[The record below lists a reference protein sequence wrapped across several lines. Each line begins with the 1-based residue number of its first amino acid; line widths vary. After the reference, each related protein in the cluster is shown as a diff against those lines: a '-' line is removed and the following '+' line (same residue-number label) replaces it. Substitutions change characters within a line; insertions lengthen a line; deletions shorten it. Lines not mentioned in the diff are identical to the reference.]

1 MLRWRLL
8 LGVLIIGCLVFLG
21 YLDWQLEKKTEIAG
35 LALFP
40 LLVVLLIPACSELIS
55 LAKLGGARPIRLVVY
70 LGTVL
75 VVTMSWIA
83 PIISSWATGRVGTVS
98 RLQPFLHATSGS
110 WAFSGLGLALI
121 MTFIA
126 ELCRYRRPGWSTI
139 HVSATMFTI
148 LYLGLLSAFLVQIR
162 QVGGIGFLVTFL
174 LTVKMGDTGAYMVG
188 RLLGRHKLAPDLSP
202 GKTIEGAIG
211 AMIFS
216 CFGSWLMF
224 VKILPAVSTTYG
236 THGAPGIESSA
247 AFSWLTFGM
256 VIGLIGMI
264 GDLAESMLKRDAQQK
279 DSSLW
284 MPGFGGVL
292 DILDSILLAAPA
304 AYALWAFGV
313 VVP

>member
-1 MLRWRLL
+1 MLRWRIF
-8 LGVLIIGCLVFLG
+8 LGALIIGCLTMLG
-21 YLDWQLEKKTEIAG
+21 YMDWRLEKLTDIAG
-35 LALFP
+35 LVLFP
-40 LLVVLLIPACSELIS
+40 LLVLLLIPACSELIS
-55 LAKLGGARPIRLVVY
+55 LSKLGGARPIRMVVY

-83 PIISSWATGRVGTVS
+83 PISSNWATGHVGSAS

-121 MTFIA
+121 MAFVA
-126 ELCRYRRPGWSTI
+126 EMCRYRRPGWSTI

-162 QVGGIGFLVTFL
+162 LVGGIGYLVAFL
-174 LTVKMGDTGAYMVG
+174 LTVKMGDTGAFTVG
-188 RLLGRHKLAPDLSP
+188 RLLGRHKLAPGLSP

-211 AMIFS
+211 ALLFS
-216 CFGSWLMF
+216 CLGSWIMF
-224 VKILPAVSTTYG
+224 AHVLPAVSRTYG
-236 THGAPGIESSA
+236 THGVSGIESSA
-247 AFSWLTFGM
+247 PLAWLTFGL
-256 VIGLIGMI
+256 VIGLVGMI

-284 MPGFGGVL
+284 MPGFGGFL

-304 AYALWAFGV
+304 AYGLWAFGII
-313 VVP
+313 VP